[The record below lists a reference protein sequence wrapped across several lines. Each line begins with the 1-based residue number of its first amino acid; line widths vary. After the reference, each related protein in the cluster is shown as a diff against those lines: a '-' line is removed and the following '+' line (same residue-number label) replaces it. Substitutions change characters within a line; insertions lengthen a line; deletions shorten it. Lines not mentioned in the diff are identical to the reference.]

1 MNVTVAK
8 TAGFC
13 FGVKNAVEKV
23 YETVEEAA
31 LSGRKVYTYGPVIHN
46 ESVVNELKERGAQI
60 IEDLDSLCA
69 VGDGIVILRSHGV
82 GKNVYKRLEE
92 KGVDYRDV
100 TCPFVK
106 KIHGI
111 VSQYERDGYEI
122 VICGDALHP
131 EVQGICG
138 WCSPENTAVIMDTEQ
153 AREFVPKSEKDDAK
167 LCVVAQ
173 TTFNINKFKEI
184 VDILNEKGYYV
195 NVLNTICSA
204 TRERQEETCEL
215 ALKSDAMIVI
225 GSANS
230 SNTRK
235 LFEIS
240 RKGCENTYY
249 IQTVQ
254 ELNFSVLR
262 NFKNVGITAGASTP
276 NNIIEEVQ
284 TNVRNEF

>member
-13 FGVKNAVEKV
+13 FGVKNAVNKV
-23 YETVEEAA
+23 FDTVDEAA
-31 LSGRKVYTYGPVIHN
+31 LQGKKVYTYGPVIHN
-46 ESVVNELKERGAQI
+46 ENVVSELGKRGAQI
-60 IEDLDSLCA
+60 VEDLDELCSRR
-69 VGDGIVILRSHGV
+69 DGIVVLRSHGV
-82 GKNVYKRLEE
+82 GRRVYERLEE
-92 KGVDYRDV
+92 SGIEYRDV

-106 KIHGI
+106 KIHSI
-111 VSQYERDGYEI
+111 VSEYEKDGYEI
-122 VICGDALHP
+122 VICGDASHP
-131 EVQGICG
+131 EVRGICG
-138 WCSPENTAVIMDTEQ
+138 WCSPENTSVIGD
-153 AREFVPKSEKDDAK
+153 AREAAAFEPKGKNEAIK

-204 TRERQEETCEL
+204 TRERQEETYEL

-225 GSANS
+225 GSTGS